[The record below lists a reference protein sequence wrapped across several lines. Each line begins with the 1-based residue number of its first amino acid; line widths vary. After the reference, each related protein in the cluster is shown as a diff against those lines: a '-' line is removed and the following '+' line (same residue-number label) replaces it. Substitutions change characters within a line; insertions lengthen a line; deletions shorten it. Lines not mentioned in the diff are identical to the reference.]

1 MFNSIG
7 NIQVGL
13 DIATSLSIVVA
24 IITFSIQNSREKKKI
39 LLSMERR
46 ALENS
51 LENVKKRI
59 DIIEENL
66 RAKFVELSMKCSS
79 DKDVDRIFG
88 EIKFILQGLEEDFEK
103 EFTYAFGYVSED
115 IEPMLVDGYKE
126 ILNTFETNMSEM
138 RIQIWK
144 CFSNYRKRRN
154 ENKEKYLGQ
163 LISILISRKQK
174 KTQIEVERNIVI
186 IPTPLYCLDQLLNSM
201 QKLINEVSK
210 V

>member
-13 DIATSLSIVVA
+13 DIATSLSIVVD

-103 EFTYAFGYVSED
+103 
-115 IEPMLVDGYKE
+115 
-126 ILNTFETNMSEM
+126 
-138 RIQIWK
+138 
-144 CFSNYRKRRN
+144 
-154 ENKEKYLGQ
+154 
-163 LISILISRKQK
+163 
-174 KTQIEVERNIVI
+174 
-186 IPTPLYCLDQLLNSM
+186 
-201 QKLINEVSK
+201 
-210 V
+210 